1 MAIFHCSIKIIG
13 RSQGRSAVA
22 CAAYRSGT
30 KLFDEELQKQN
41 DYTNKAGVVHS
52 AVLLPEN
59 APDEFNDREKL
70 WNAVH
75 QIEKQSNAQL
85 AREVEVALPRE
96 LSWDQQIA
104 LVHDYV
110 QEQFVKKGMAADYAI
125 HDKGDGN
132 PHAHIMLTTRG
143 FKANGQWE
151 AKEKKDYARDENGER
166 IPVIDPA
173 TGEQK
178 LDSRNRKQW
187 QRVTVQANDWN
198 SHENAELWRA
208 NWARAC
214 NQSLQQIGSTERIDH
229 RSFARQG
236 KEQEP
241 TIHEGYEARQM
252 EARGEV
258 SERCEYNRQVKER
271 NRLLVMLKHEKEKI
285 ERAVAMLKDKIQEYL
300 DMHRKQPQTEQGG
313 RTVSQAERQG
323 WYEVGKLAG
332 IEKAEI
338 DTFCEQAER
347 GTPWSE
353 KQAAWN
359 GYKAA
364 QEQFWQE
371 YNTRKAELQK
381 DIKKA
386 YKTRQK
392 VKNAYWLT
400 DPRNHRKTLLG
411 VIYAGIVIAKNNSL
425 PAIDREIEQLKQAR
439 ADLYS
444 DMAAF
449 KENAGTVRGLLKKQ
463 DIRLDGYID
472 ALKTLQ
478 GKADRMYQQAEH
490 EQKKSGYS
498 WVDDLIKRADAQK
511 AKKPQQSQGKSKGKE
526 PDIEKSSQ
534 DYIDR
539 LKQNMRNELKNGNNR
554 SR

>member
-13 RSQGRSAVA
+13 RSKGRSAVA
-22 CAAYRSGT
+22 CAAYRSGS

-41 DYTNKAGVVHS
+41 DYTNKKGVVYS
-52 AVLLPEN
+52 EVLLPEN
-59 APDEFNDREKL
+59 APEEYKDREKL
-70 WNAVH
+70 WNAVQ

-96 LSWDQQIA
+96 LTREQQIE
-104 LVHDYV
+104 LVRNYV
-110 QEQFVKKGMAADYAI
+110 QEEFVKKGMAADYAI
-125 HDKGDGN
+125 HDTGDGN

-143 FKANGQWE
+143 FKANGQWQ

-178 LDSRNRKQW
+178 LGRRNEKMW

-198 SHENAELWRA
+198 SKENAELWRSQ
-208 NWARAC
+208 WARAC
-214 NQSLQQIGSTERIDH
+214 NQSLQEIGSDERVNH
-229 RSFARQG
+229 KSFARQG
-236 KEQEP
+236 IEQEP

-252 EARGEV
+252 EARGEL
-258 SERCEYNRQVKER
+258 SERCEHNRQVKER
-271 NRLLVMLKHEKEKI
+271 NRLLAMLKNEKEKI

-300 DMHRKQPQTEQGG
+300 ETHRKQPKQEQTG
-313 RTVSQAERQG
+313 RTISQEERQG
-323 WYEVGKLAG
+323 WYKVGELAG
-332 IEKAEI
+332 VDKAQI

-347 GTPWSE
+347 GTPWNE
-353 KQAAWN
+353 KQTAWN

-371 YNTRKAELQK
+371 FNTYKAELQK
-381 DIKKA
+381 ELKKA
-386 YKTRQK
+386 YKTRSK

-400 DPRNHRKTLLG
+400 DERNRNKSLIS
-411 VIYAGIVIAKNNSL
+411 VIYAGIVISKNNSL
-425 PAIDREIEQLKQAR
+425 PAIDREIDKLKQAQQE
-439 ADLYS
+439 LYS
-444 DMAAF
+444 DVAAF

-472 ALKTLQ
+472 ALKSLQ
-478 GKADRMYQQAEH
+478 NKADRMYQQAEH
-490 EQKKSGYS
+490 EQRKSGYS
-498 WVDDLIKRADAQK
+498 FVDDLVKRAEAQK
-511 AKKPQQSQGKSKGKE
+511 AKQPQQSQGKNKSK
-526 PDIEKSSQ
+526 D
-534 DYIDR
+534 DHH
-539 LKQNMRNELKNGNNR
+539 L